1 MEQVLDWLNENEI
14 RSFPLLDN
22 SNKLFDMNGTGWLL
36 PENFILDLQ
45 LTVKD
50 SSLVDVNR
58 EPVPVMLS
66 TIVLLESGT
75 VKVSFATE
83 EQIAEFS
90 INSPDTQSYPL
101 YVRSPDGN
109 LAVFGLGVLDFVT
122 AAAQTATALT
132 TNIPVEPA
140 VCVQFNGAWLGVNSL
155 STSPEKVSLDSLLVG
170 AARAYEPSL
179 PLEDTVSTTAIQ
191 GDVKFLEGYNF
202 RIAID
207 SGLIDLEIASGRGL
221 LMNCATSFL
230 REEYLNCT
238 DIVSYINGVPPD
250 DAGNFRLTPGSN
262 ISITKGASIVTD
274 FYDPASS
281 VNHAETSNE
290 HTLFVG
296 FNFQATDICAPVNI
310 IPQV

>member
-22 SNKLFDMNGTGWLL
+22 SNKLFALNGSDWLL

-45 LTVKD
+45 LTVQD

-58 EPVPVMLS
+58 EPVPVMLG
-66 TIVLLESGT
+66 TIELLESGDM
-75 VKVSFATE
+75 KVSFSAE
-83 EQIAEFS
+83 EQITEFS
-90 INSPDTQSYPL
+90 ISSPDTQSYPL
-101 YVRSPDGN
+101 YVRNPDGN

-122 AAAQTATALT
+122 AAQTATSLT

-140 VCVQFNGAWLGVNSL
+140 VCIQFTGAWLGVNSL

-179 PLEDTVSTTAIQ
+179 PLEDTPSTTAIQ

-202 RIAID
+202 RVAIN

-230 REEYLNCT
+230 REEYLNCA

-262 ISITKGASIVTD
+262 ISITKGTSIVTD

-281 VNHAETSNE
+281 VNHTETSNE

-296 FNFQATDICAPVNI
+296 LNFQTTDICAPVNI